1 MQFWKVW
8 NKSKQLDYYSSID
21 ELPVKIWFDIHKT
34 GNFSLLLKND
44 IKIKEKEFINLSEA
58 WNKIYNQY
66 MKKFGLS
73 EEFIADL
80 NQSIRLAELQAKFI
94 ITKKPHYKTLI
105 KVEKEKIKNTKE
117 EIKKP
122 HELESILAT
131 ISKHF
136 GFQLRSRDLTTLEY
150 YSYINNITNG

>member
-21 ELPVKIWFDIHKT
+21 DLPIKIWFDIHKT
-34 GNFSLLLKND
+34 GDFRLLLKSNSEGS
-44 IKIKEKEFINLSEA
+44 EKDFINLSVVWE
-58 WNKIYNQY
+58 KLYNDF
-66 MKKFGLS
+66 MARFGLS

-94 ITKKPHYKTLI
+94 ITKKIHYKTLI
-105 KVEKEKIKNTKE
+105 KVEKEKIKSTKE
-117 EIKKP
+117 EYKKP
-122 HELESILAT
+122 PELESILAT
-131 ISKHF
+131 MSKHI
-136 GFQLRSRDLTTLEY
+136 GFKLSSRDLTVTEY

>member
-1 MQFWKVW
+1 MRFWKVW
-8 NKSKQLDYYSSID
+8 SKSKQLDYYLSLD
-21 ELPVKIWFDIHKT
+21 ELPIKIWFDIHKT
-34 GNFSLLLKND
+34 GNFALLLK
-44 IKIKEKEFINLSEA
+44 EKTEVDAEDFINLSKG
-58 WNKIYNQY
+58 WNNLYNEY
-66 MKKFGLS
+66 MKRFGLS

-105 KVEKEKIKNTKE
+105 KIEKEKIKNAAE
-117 EIKKP
+117 EIKEP
-122 HELESILAT
+122 QELESILAQ

-136 GFQLRSRDLTTLEY
+136 GFKLSSRDLTTLEY